1 MNWKV
6 EEIHELK
13 GFTVEYAEA
22 GNFYLS
28 RRNLLFQTSSLKPPF
43 KQIAVIDA
51 PFWKQAASKV
61 RLAQRLLRFQVTNVI
76 PLANGDIFVTFDK
89 SAGIVR
95 NGKFQAL
102 KNLFRPCRVL
112 RSACAVNEAGD
123 IFFGEYLANDERGEM
138 RIYKY
143 TAGSDALET
152 IYTFA
157 PNSIKHIHG
166 LYFDEFS
173 KSIFCLTGDDDKECR
188 ILRSFDE
195 FQTIEIIGQGDET
208 WRAVSVLFS
217 EKAFYYGMDAEF
229 SVNHIYKVKRENF
242 ERKSLGEVTGTVFY
256 SKQIGADLF
265 FTTTAENAPS
275 QTENVAA
282 LWHVGA
288 DESLEKVISF
298 KKDRR
303 HPTLFQFGTIHF
315 PCVSRIENRLYFHLV
330 GVEEDN
336 RTFCIE
342 LKSV

>member
-1 MNWKV
+1 MRWTI
-6 EEIHELK
+6 EEIPELE
-13 GFTVEYAEA
+13 GFTVEWAEPE
-22 GNFYLS
+22 NFYLS
-28 RRNLLFQTSSLKPPF
+28 RCNLLFQTSSLKPPF

-51 PFWKQAASKV
+51 PFWKRAASSF
-61 RLAQRLLRFQVTNVI
+61 RLAQRFLRFQVTNVI
-76 PLANGDIFVTFDK
+76 PLANDDIFVTFDK
-89 SAGIVR
+89 SVGIIR
-95 NGKFQAL
+95 NGKFQPL

-123 IFFGEYLANDERGEM
+123 IFFGEYLANDGRGEM

-143 TAGSDALET
+143 ATGSEALET

-157 PNSIKHIHG
+157 PKSIKHIHG

-208 WRAVSVLFS
+208 WRAVSVLFAGN
-217 EKAFYYGMDAEF
+217 AFYYGMDAEF
-229 SVNHIYKVKRENF
+229 RSNHIYKIKRENF
-242 ERKSLGEVTGTVFY
+242 DRKSLGEVTGTVFY
-256 SKQIGADLF
+256 SKQIGADSF

-282 LWHVGA
+282 LWHIGA
-288 DESLEKVISF
+288 DDSLEKVISF
-298 KKDRR
+298 KKDRW
-303 HPTLFQFGTIHF
+303 HPTFFQFGTIHF
-315 PCVSRIENRLYFHLV
+315 PCVNRVVDRLYFHLV

-336 RTFCIE
+336 RTFCIKM
-342 LKSV
+342 KSV